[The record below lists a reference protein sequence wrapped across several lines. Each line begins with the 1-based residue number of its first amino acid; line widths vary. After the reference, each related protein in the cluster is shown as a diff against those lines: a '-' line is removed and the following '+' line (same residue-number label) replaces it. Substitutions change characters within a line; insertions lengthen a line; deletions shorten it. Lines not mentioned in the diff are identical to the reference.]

1 MVYWLL
7 IKKINQLKLK
17 NLFFLIFII
26 FYSCD
31 IKEIECIDITNKYGN
46 NGSYYFEWI
55 RGIGEDN
62 IAVGMVDKETF
73 NQYVVG
79 DTYCVDEL
87 ML

>member
-31 IKEIECIDITNKYGN
+31 NKEIECIDITNKYGN

>member
-1 MVYWLL
+1 L

>member
-1 MVYWLL
+1 M
-7 IKKINQLKLK
+7 K

-31 IKEIECIDITNKYGN
+31 IKEIEWIDITNKYVN